1 MADGYY
7 LSESDRQI
15 LNELI
20 RDYRSRSSTT
30 STRAVQRP
38 EYYANADI
46 YLARTPDTGIPALT
60 EATGA
65 SNYDT
70 PGSATCYIY
79 KVSTDGTTGESS
91 IKPVDQTRRKV
102 FNVSHEDIGGNRWIV
117 VVKDKFGSWFAT
129 IAGEPIDANNTGT
142 GTGLTPSDCPQI
154 PGVSVD
160 DLAETTVEDYTLG
173 YLNGCLVKIPST
185 NATGT
190 GTNAGGGA
198 TGTGGTTCS
207 PITFQQ
213 ERIECV
219 DGSIVVYVN
228 TITLNVVDGCLTK
241 DETGWQVDRFE
252 GCCDCTD
259 MGTNTGTGTGTF
271 EYVTSICAPSIGWP
285 RQFYAQVYDV
295 EFGTADQLVYTLLM
309 EWQGGL
315 IWSGTIEACSTTL
328 TIVLECQEVGLTG
341 NVVASATLSDGCATL
356 TVTVLTVTETPF
368 YIECS
373 GVVSNPTTCT
383 LCEYNLF
390 STASDGFKIIFL
402 ETVP

>member
-7 LSESDRQI
+7 LSNEDKIVLDKLIADYKSLVNNPVRTLSASSD
-15 LNELI
+15 
-20 RDYRSRSSTT
+20 YTT
-30 STRAVQRP
+30 P
-38 EYYANADI
+38 EI

-60 EATGA
+60 EATGV
-65 SNYDT
+65 SNQDT

-79 KVSTDGTTGESS
+79 KISTNGQTGESTIS
-91 IKPVDQTRRKV
+91 AVDQVRRKV

-117 VVKDKFGSWFAT
+117 VVKDKFGAWFAT

-142 GTGLTPSDCPQI
+142 GTGLPPSDCPQI

-185 NATGT
+185 NTTGT
-190 GTNAGGGA
+190 GTNTGGGA

-241 DETGWQVDRFE
+241 SETGWQVDRFE

-259 MGTNTGTGTGTF
+259 MGTNTGTGTGTLPGSTNTVESPCCPGVFLPETLYIYFPDCPDLPSLVATYDGVAGVWLIPSF
-271 EYVTSICAPSIGWP
+271 EVLGGPCAGLGSFSGSFWCHSGTGIWILELGNVGDPSYVNQLTYDEVTCTPFYLIGL
-285 RQFYAQVYDV
+285 AASGCC
-295 EFGTADQLVYTLLM
+295 GTA
-309 EWQGGL
+309 
-315 IWSGTIEACSTTL
+315 SGTS
-328 TIVLECQEVGLTG
+328 GLSWIR
-341 NVVASATLSDGCATL
+341 VI
-356 TVTVLTVTETPF
+356 VTETPM
-368 YIECS
+368 
-373 GVVSNPTTCT
+373 
-383 LCEYNLF
+383 
-390 STASDGFKIIFL
+390 
-402 ETVP
+402 